1 MSSFFYP
8 RVVTVKRK
16 EKASKPGIQPYSGAT
31 EVNLKTVFTKLAAH
45 IESER
50 QGTTP
55 TAKLPDDTA
64 GQSIWSISF
73 RARDVKPD
81 AILSRDTIEDDLGKK
96 YHVISVDPSPLVVV
110 CRAQILET

>member
-8 RVVTVKRK
+8 RVVTIKRK
-16 EKASKPGIQPYSGAT
+16 SKSNKPGVQPYSGAT
-31 EVNLKTVFTKLAAH
+31 QAALKTILTKLPAH

-73 RARDVKPD
+73 RARDVKPN
-81 AILSRDTIEDDLGKK
+81 AIQSRDTIEDDLGKR
-96 YHVISVDPSPLVVV
+96 YYVISVDPSPLVVV
-110 CRAQILET
+110 CRCQILET